1 MKRRDSNDTVILISQ
16 FSGNISIP
24 SNKIHT
30 REETPLNT
38 TIKTF
43 GLCAAM
49 AASLIMS
56 STSFAATTLR
66 IGTVLAPNDPM
77 GQGLE
82 KFKTEVEAA
91 TNGEVMIQVFHNSQL
106 GDTTEM
112 IDQARAGASVGT
124 VTDVAR
130 LSSFVPSLA
139 IMSAPFLFDTYEQ
152 ADKFALS
159 EEYLAWGE
167 ELKEKSGLVMLASNW
182 YQGPR
187 HALTQKPISGPAD
200 LAGVRMR
207 TIGAPIW
214 IETIRAMGAEPTPI
228 AWGEV
233 YSALQMGVID
243 AAEAQ
248 PTAIKGAKLYEV
260 IKYVTKTG
268 HIQLVTALVVAA
280 EGWDQISSDN
290 QKIVR
295 DLAVENGRYASQLT
309 IDLGEQALA
318 DVAATGVIVSE
329 TDLAPYKEAVS
340 GVYKMLDLEAEV
352 DLVNKVLGR

>member
-1 MKRRDSNDTVILISQ
+1 MNRTLKAV
-16 FSGNISIP
+16 
-24 SNKIHT
+24 
-30 REETPLNT
+30 
-38 TIKTF
+38 
-43 GLCAAM
+43 GLGVAM
-49 AASLIMS
+49 AVGLGLSAP
-56 STSFAATTLR
+56 ANAETTLR

-77 GQGLE
+77 GQGLD
-82 KFKTEVEAA
+82 KFKAEVEAA
-91 TNGEVMIQVFHNSQL
+91 TNGEVEVQVFHNSQL

-112 IDQARAGASVGT
+112 IDQARAGANVGT

-152 ADKFALS
+152 ADTFALS
-159 EEYLAWGE
+159 DAYLAWGE

-187 HALTQKPISGPAD
+187 HALTQKPISSPED

-233 YSALQMGVID
+233 YSALQLGAID

-260 IKYVTKTG
+260 IKNVTKTG
-268 HIQLVTALVVAA
+268 HIQLVTALVVSA
-280 EGWDQISSDN
+280 EAWDQISPEN

-295 DLAVENGRYASQLT
+295 DLAVENGRHASQLT
-309 IDLGEQALA
+309 IDLGEEALA
-318 DVAATGVIVSE
+318 FVADSGVTVSDV
-329 TDLAPYKEAVS
+329 DLAPFKEAVS
-340 GVYKMLDLEAEV
+340 GVYELLELEQEAAI
-352 DLVNKVLGR
+352 VNEVLGR

>member
-1 MKRRDSNDTVILISQ
+1 MNR
-16 FSGNISIP
+16 
-24 SNKIHT
+24 
-30 REETPLNT
+30 
-38 TIKTF
+38 TIKTL
-43 GLCAAM
+43 GLCVA
-49 AASLIMS
+49 
-56 STSFAATTLR
+56 FAAGLGIAVPAFAETTLR
-66 IGTVLAPNDPM
+66 IGTVLAPDDPM
-77 GQGLE
+77 GQGLD
-82 KFKTEVEAA
+82 KFKKEVEEA
-91 TNGEVMIQVFHNSQL
+91 TNGEVKVQVFHNSQL

-112 IDQARAGASVGT
+112 IDQARAGANVGT

-159 EEYLAWGE
+159 DEYLGWGD

-182 YQGPR
+182 YQGAR
-187 HALTQKPISGPAD
+187 HALTQKPISTPAD
-200 LAGVRMR
+200 LSGVRMR

-233 YSALQMGVID
+233 YSALQLGTID

-260 IKYVTKTG
+260 IKNVTKTG
-268 HIQLVTALVVAA
+268 HIQLVTALVVSASAWDEISA
-280 EGWDQISSDN
+280 EN

-295 DLAVENGRYASQLT
+295 DLAVENGRYASNLT
-309 IDLGEQALA
+309 IELGEEALA
-318 DVAATGVIVSE
+318 FVADQGISVSE
-329 TDLAPYKEAVS
+329 VDLAPFKEAVA
-340 GVYKMLDLEAEV
+340 GVYGKLDLEKEAA
-352 DLVNKVLGR
+352 LVNKILGR

>member
-1 MKRRDSNDTVILISQ
+1 MNL
-16 FSGNISIP
+16 
-24 SNKIHT
+24 
-30 REETPLNT
+30 
-38 TIKTF
+38 TIKAL
-43 GLCAAM
+43 GLSIAL
-49 AASLIMS
+49 ASSLGL
-56 STSFAATTLR
+56 TLPALAETTLR
-66 IGTVLAPNDPM
+66 IGTVLAPDDPM

-82 KFKTEVEAA
+82 KFKADVAAA
-91 TNGEVMIQVFHNSQL
+91 TNGEVVIQVFHNSQL

-112 IDQARAGASVGT
+112 IDQARAGAAVGT

-139 IMSAPFLFDTYEQ
+139 IMSAPFLFDTYDD
-152 ADKFALS
+152 ADTFALS
-159 EEYLAWGE
+159 EQYLGWGD

-187 HALTQKPISGPAD
+187 HLLTQKPIAGPAD

-233 YSALQMGVID
+233 YSALQLGAID

-260 IKYVTKTG
+260 VKNVTKTG
-268 HIQLVTALVVAA
+268 HIQLVTALVVSA
-280 EGWDQISSDN
+280 EAWDQVSPEN

-295 DLAVENGRYASQLT
+295 DLAVEDGRYASQLT
-309 IDLGEQALA
+309 IDLGETALA
-318 DVAATGVIVSE
+318 DVAASGVAISDV
-329 TDLAPYKEAVS
+329 DLAPFKEAVS
-340 GVYKMLDLEAEV
+340 GVYGLLDLEAEAAIV
-352 DLVNKVLGR
+352 KEVLGR